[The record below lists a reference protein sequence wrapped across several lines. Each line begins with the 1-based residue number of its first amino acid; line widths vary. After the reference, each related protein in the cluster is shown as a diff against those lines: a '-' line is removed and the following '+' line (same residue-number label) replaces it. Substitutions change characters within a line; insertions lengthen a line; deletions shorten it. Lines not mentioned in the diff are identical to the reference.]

1 MRAERPSIAPE
12 RLSHGAA
19 RVKVAPMDL
28 RSFKI
33 HRPDRHV
40 RAVLVSAR
48 GEHGRDLEGPAFER
62 VDAVAA
68 PLWAGLERSA
78 GAPVRALAVDAVAR
92 VVTLSLADRERPGLR
107 LHGPEFEAVV
117 DLLAPVARTIR
128 GELFQRGP
136 DAPGL
141 GPSDPGFWDA
151 LFAADAGGWELG
163 RPTPP
168 LETWFSQHSPKDRR
182 ALVVGCGRGHE
193 ARLLARL
200 GARVTALDF
209 APTAIA
215 DARAA
220 TDPSLAVDYRL
231 RDLFTLAGEP
241 PAYDLVV
248 EHTCYCAIDPARRD
262 AYVDSVADALHPG
275 GALVGLFY
283 AHGRPGGPPF
293 TTSRDELAARF
304 ARRFDLVHLETPTNS
319 ILIRHR
325 QELLAELRR
334 R

>member
-1 MRAERPSIAPE
+1 
-12 RLSHGAA
+12 
-19 RVKVAPMDL
+19 MDL
-28 RSFKI
+28 RSFKV

-40 RAVLVSAR
+40 RAVLVGAR
-48 GEHGRDLEGPAFER
+48 GEQGRDLEGPAFDR

-68 PLWAGLERSA
+68 PLWDDLQRRS

-92 VVTLSLADRERPGLR
+92 TATLSLDDRERPGLR
-107 LHGPEFEAVV
+107 LHGPDFEAVV

-128 GELFQRGP
+128 GELIQRPP
-136 DAPGL
+136 DVPGL
-141 GPSDPGFWDA
+141 TPSDPGFWDA
-151 LFAADAGGWELG
+151 IFREGGGGWELG

-168 LETWFSQHSPKDRR
+168 LETWFLEHSPKDLR

-200 GARVTALDF
+200 GARVTAIDF
-209 APTAIA
+209 APTAIT

-220 TDPSLAVDYRL
+220 TDPALAVDYQQ
-231 RDLFTLAGEP
+231 RDLFTLTGP
-241 PAYDLVV
+241 PEYDLVV
-248 EHTCYCAIDPARRD
+248 EHTCFCAIDPARRD
-262 AYVDSVADALHPG
+262 DYVDRVAAVLRPG

-283 AHGRPGGPPF
+283 AHGRPGGPPY
-293 TTSRDELAARF
+293 TTSRDELVARF
-304 ARRFDLVHLETPTNS
+304 SRHFDVAHLEPATNS

>member
-1 MRAERPSIAPE
+1 
-12 RLSHGAA
+12 
-19 RVKVAPMDL
+19 MDL
-28 RSFKI
+28 RSFKV

-40 RAVLVSAR
+40 RAVVVGAR
-48 GEHGRDLEGPAFER
+48 GEHGRDLEGPAFDR

-68 PLWAGLERSA
+68 ALWTALERRA

-92 VVTLSLADRERPGLR
+92 AATLSLDDRERPGLR
-107 LHGPEFEAVV
+107 LAGSEFEALV

-128 GELFQRGP
+128 GELFQRGA

-141 GPSDPGFWDA
+141 GPSDPGFWEP

-163 RPTPP
+163 RPAPP
-168 LETWFSQHSPKDRR
+168 LATWFSEHSPKDMRT
-182 ALVVGCGRGHE
+182 LVVGCGRGHE

-200 GARVTALDF
+200 GARVTAIDF
-209 APTAIA
+209 APTALA
-215 DARAA
+215 HARAA
-220 TDPSLAVDYRL
+220 TDPALAVDYQL
-231 RDLFTLAGEP
+231 RDLFTLAGGP
-241 PAYDLVV
+241 PAFDLVV
-248 EHTCYCAIDPARRD
+248 EHTCFCAIDPARRD
-262 AYVDSVADALHPG
+262 EYVDVVADVLVPG

-293 TTSRDELAARF
+293 TTSRDEVAARF
-304 ARRFDLVHLETPTNS
+304 ARRFDVVRLDVAAGS
-319 ILIRHR
+319 ILVRHR

>member
-1 MRAERPSIAPE
+1 LQRARD
-12 RLSHGAA
+12 

-28 RSFKI
+28 RSFKV
-33 HRPDRHV
+33 HRADRHV

-48 GEHGRDLEGPAFER
+48 GEQGRDLEGPAFDR

-68 PLWAGLERSA
+68 PLWDALQQRA

-92 VVTLSLADRERPGLR
+92 SLTLSLDDRERPGLR
-107 LHGPEFEAVV
+107 LHGPEFAAVV
-117 DLLAPVARTIR
+117 DQLAPVARTIR
-128 GELFQRGP
+128 GELVQRSP
-136 DAPGL
+136 DVPGL
-141 GPSDPGFWDA
+141 GPSDPNFWDSI
-151 LFAADAGGWELG
+151 FREGSGGWELG

-168 LETWFSQHSPKDRR
+168 LEAWFLEHSPKDLR

-200 GARVTALDF
+200 GARVTAIDF

-215 DARAA
+215 EARAA
-220 TDPSLAVDYRL
+220 TDPALAVDYRQ
-231 RDLFTLAGEP
+231 RDLFTLAGGP
-241 PAYDLVV
+241 PEFDLVV
-248 EHTCYCAIDPARRD
+248 EHTCFCAIDPARRD
-262 AYVDSVADALHPG
+262 EYVDCVADVLRPG

-293 TTSRDELAARF
+293 TTSRDELLARF
-304 ARRFDLVHLETPTNS
+304 GRRFDVVRLEVATDS
-319 ILIRHR
+319 ILVRHR
-325 QELLAELRR
+325 QELLGELRR